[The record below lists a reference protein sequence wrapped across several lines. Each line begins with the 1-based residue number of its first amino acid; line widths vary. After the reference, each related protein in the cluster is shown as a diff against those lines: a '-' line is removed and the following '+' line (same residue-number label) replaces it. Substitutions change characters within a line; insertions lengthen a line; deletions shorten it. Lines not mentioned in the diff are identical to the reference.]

1 MNDSSLSLSPTK
13 SFRPWLPPS
22 LCCSRS
28 TQRSA
33 STCSR
38 EGRAAQLTCG
48 LRPSGRAAE
57 VVLACGGGQAGVLAC
72 GGSWDAAEVVLARGR
87 LGWHG
92 AGVPP
97 HAGWGGSRLGWF
109 ACGGGG
115 VGVGWRRCWLGARS
129 EAGTGS
135 ETAIVC
141 LKHMECHFAFRIC
154 QRGHTRVELLSKDD
168 AAVQAAQYSVIVTHL
183 DRHVL
188 LPDDFSPVQHLRLPF
203 SLLAALLGHP
213 DLGGWPRCL
222 ATAASAPAETFLRGL
237 EG

>member
-1 MNDSSLSLSPTK
+1 MRLAARAVPAVCASLGG
-13 SFRPWLPPS
+13 RP
-22 LCCSRS
+22 
-28 TQRSA
+28 
-33 STCSR
+33 
-38 EGRAAQLTCG
+38 LTAK
-48 LRPSGRAAE
+48 R
-57 VVLACGGGQAGVLAC
+57 ACGGGQARPGVRWLV
-72 GGSWDAAEVVLARGR
+72 G
-87 LGWHG
+87 
-92 AGVPP
+92 
-97 HAGWGGSRLGWF
+97 
-109 ACGGGG
+109 CGGGRACSWAAGTSQGWGSAARWLGWLDAG
-115 VGVGWRRCWLGARS
+115 VVRMRRRRCGVGWRRCWLGARG

-141 LKHMECHFAFRIC
+141 LKHIECHFAFRIC

-222 ATAASAPAETFLRGL
+222 ATAASGSGFRLKRFSDGL

>member
-1 MNDSSLSLSPTK
+1 M
-13 SFRPWLPPS
+13 
-22 LCCSRS
+22 
-28 TQRSA
+28 
-33 STCSR
+33 
-38 EGRAAQLTCG
+38 
-48 LRPSGRAAE
+48 
-57 VVLACGGGQAGVLAC
+57 LAC
-72 GGSWDAAEVVLARGR
+72 GGSWDAARSCWLMGGWDGTG
-87 LGWHG
+87 LGSRRTL
-92 AGVPP
+92 AGV
-97 HAGWGGSRLGWF
+97 ARGWGGLH
-109 ACGGGG
+109 AAEAG
-115 VGVGWRRCWLGARS
+115 VRRRQCWLGARS

-203 SLLAALLGHP
+203 SLLTALLGHP